1 MKDDIDQTIN
11 EAKNHRVLFEQ
22 QINRIKQQRT
32 TLNDLY
38 EREIKNLNDKHEFVT
53 HICENSYVLISEY
66 EQYIKQFQLIKQD
79 QVNNRFIQELTLQ
92 IDEILQQ
99 QQNQIISKTNTK
111 NIQIIFIH
119 LFCLESKDEISTT
132 RNILSILDSETTIDS
147 NK

>member
-79 QVNNRFIQELTLQ
+79 QVNNQFIQELILQ

-99 QQNQIISKTNTK
+99 QQNQIISKINTK
-111 NIQIIFIH
+111 NIQIIIYLFI
-119 LFCLESKDEISTT
+119 LFRIE
-132 RNILSILDSETTIDS
+132 R
-147 NK
+147 

>member
-11 EAKNHRVLFEQ
+11 EAKNHRILFEK

-32 TLNDLY
+32 ILNDLY
-38 EREIKNLNDKHEFVT
+38 EREIKNLNDKYEFVT

-79 QVNNRFIQELTLQ
+79 QVNNQFIQELILQ

-111 NIQIIFIH
+111 NIQIIFIY